1 MSSNPHWRRVRIDAQ
16 PDGSRIKLLSAVV
29 HGVRVYLE
37 QHWSAERLE
46 QVRELLAERYY
57 TSDPK
62 RAHRT
67 MDAALAA
74 ATEPVEPNDP

>member
-1 MSSNPHWRRVRIDAQ
+1 MSSNLHWRRVRIDAQ
-16 PDGSRIKLLSAVV
+16 PDGSRIKLMSAVL

-37 QHWSAERLE
+37 QHWNPE
-46 QVRELLAERYY
+46 QPDGDRTLLTERYY
-57 TSDPK
+57 TTDQA

-74 ATEPVEPNDP
+74 AGCPVEPKDP